1 MQQGFKD
8 QPGFKDVVVVRPGD
22 QNGNSMVLKL
32 TTHQGLGIHAV
43 SVPREGFSYTGPTW
57 AYLFENEGLTLID
70 TGVAGSFPRLAEGMA
85 CAGYQAQDI
94 ERVII
99 THGHE
104 DHDGAVA
111 QLVEETN
118 AELWAHDIYAHL
130 QPYDPRDLE
139 RRSTS
144 PLQREMRRIVEAE
157 DAIRVPPPERE
168 GYLHN
173 RRTVEVK
180 RRIKAEEQVGAL
192 TFMHSPGHSPD
203 EICVTLGDVVF
214 TGDHVLPEITPHP
227 TAKTTYTA
235 EVKSQLPAEY
245 HDEDAL
251 YGLAIYLRSLQEVAN
266 LGPSIS
272 VLPAHRLYNRSRYNF
287 VDATRAT
294 DLIQHHAER
303 LASIVSRVE
312 NQPVGLEQLTR
323 AIFDRVKLM
332 HGNLRAALSEMVAHV
347 ELLEDIGDLKVSDGG
362 QVEATGS
369 TNHRQWIQE
378 LTR

>member
-1 MQQGFKD
+1 MEHC
-8 QPGFKDVVVVRPGD
+8 FKDVVVVRPGD
-22 QNGNSMVLKL
+22 ENGNSMVLKL
-32 TTHQGLGIHAV
+32 TTNQGLGIHAV
-43 SVPREGFSYTGPTW
+43 SVAREGFSYTGPTW

-70 TGVAGSFPRLAEGMA
+70 TGVTGSFPRLAEGMA
-85 CAGYQAQDI
+85 CAGYQAKDI

-139 RRSTS
+139 RQATS
-144 PLQREMRRIVEAE
+144 QLQREMRRIVEAE
-157 DAIRVPPPERE
+157 DAMREPAPERA

-180 RRIKAEEQVGAL
+180 HRIRAGEQVGAL
-192 TFMHSPGHSPD
+192 TFMHAPGHSPD
-203 EICVTLGDVVF
+203 EICVTMGDVVF

-227 TAKTTYTA
+227 TTKTTYTA
-235 EVKSQLPAEY
+235 EVKSHLPAEY
-245 HDEDAL
+245 HEEDGL
-251 YGLAIYLRSLQEVAN
+251 YGLGVYLRSLQKVAD

-287 VDATRAT
+287 LNATRGT
-294 DLIQHHAER
+294 ELIQHHAKR
-303 LASIVSRVE
+303 LARTVKRISNR
-312 NQPVGLEQLTR
+312 PVTLEQLTR
-323 AIFDRVKLM
+323 AIFDRGKLM
-332 HGNLRAALSEMVAHV
+332 GGNLYAALSEMVAHL
-347 ELLEDIGDLKVSDGG
+347 ELLEDTGDLKVNDGC
-362 QVEATGS
+362 QLEATGS
-369 TNHRQWIQE
+369 ANYRQWIHE
-378 LTR
+378 LAT

>member
-1 MQQGFKD
+1 MEQF
-8 QPGFKDVVVVRPGD
+8 FKDVVVVRSGD
-22 QNGNSMVLKL
+22 QNGNSMVLKI
-32 TTHQGLGIHAV
+32 TTNQGLGIHAV

-70 TGVAGSFPRLAEGMA
+70 TGVTGSFPRLAEGMA
-85 CAGYQAQDI
+85 CAGYQAKDI

-139 RRSTS
+139 WHAPS

-157 DAIRVPPPERE
+157 DAMRVLAPERE
-168 GYLHN
+168 GYLHG

-180 RRIKAEEQVGAL
+180 HRIKAEEQVGAL

-203 EICVTLGDVVF
+203 EICVTMGDVVF

-227 TAKTTYTA
+227 TAKTNYTA
-235 EVKSQLPAEY
+235 EVKSHLPTEY
-245 HDEDAL
+245 HEEEGL
-251 YGLAIYLRSLQEVAN
+251 YGLGIFLRSLQKVAD

-272 VLPAHRLYNRSRYNF
+272 VLPAHRLYNRNRYNF
-287 VDATRAT
+287 VNATRGT
-294 DLIQHHAER
+294 ELIQHHAER
-303 LASIVSRVE
+303 LASTVSRVA
-312 NQPVGLEQLTR
+312 NRPVGLEQLTR
-323 AIFDRVKLM
+323 AIFDRTKLAG
-332 HGNLRAALSEMVAHV
+332 GNLRAALSEMVAHV
-347 ELLEDIGDLKVSDGG
+347 ELLEDTGDLKVSDGG

-369 TNHRQWIQE
+369 ANYRQWIRE
-378 LTR
+378 LAT

>member
-1 MQQGFKD
+1 MEHC
-8 QPGFKDVVVVRPGD
+8 FKDVVVVRSGD
-22 QNGNSMVLKL
+22 KNGNSMVLKI
-32 TTHQGLGIHAV
+32 TTNQGLGIHAV

-70 TGVAGSFPRLAEGMA
+70 TGVTGSFPRLAEGMA
-85 CAGYQAQDI
+85 CAGYQAKDI

-118 AELWAHDIYAHL
+118 AELWAHDIYAQL

-139 RRSTS
+139 RQATS
-144 PLQREMRRIVEAE
+144 PLQREMRRIAAAE
-157 DAIRVPPPERE
+157 DAVREPAPERDS
-168 GYLHN
+168 YLHN

-180 RRIKAEEQVGAL
+180 RRIKAGEKVGAL

-203 EICVTLGDVVF
+203 EICIMLGDVVF

-235 EVKSQLPAEY
+235 EVKGNLPAEY
-245 HDEDAL
+245 HEEDGL
-251 YGLAIYLRSLQEVAN
+251 YGLAIYLRSLQKVAD

-272 VLPAHRLYNRSRYNF
+272 VLPAHRLYNRGHYNF
-287 VDATRAT
+287 VNATRGKE
-294 DLIQHHAER
+294 LIQHHAER
-303 LASIVSRVE
+303 LASIVSRVA
-312 NQPVGLEQLTR
+312 NRPVGLEQLTR
-323 AIFDRVKLM
+323 AIFDRGKLAG
-332 HGNLRAALSEMVAHV
+332 GNLRAALSEMVAHV
-347 ELLEDIGDLKVSDGG
+347 ELLEDTGDLKFNGGG

-369 TNHRQWIQE
+369 ANHRQWI
-378 LTR
+378 LGLAT

>member
-1 MQQGFKD
+1 MEHC
-8 QPGFKDVVVVRPGD
+8 FKDVVVVRTGD
-22 QNGNSMVLKL
+22 RNGNSMVLKL
-32 TTHQGLGIHAV
+32 TTNQGLGIHAV
-43 SVPREGFSYTGPTW
+43 SVSREGFSYTGPTW

-70 TGVAGSFPRLAEGMA
+70 TGVTGSFPRLAEGMA
-85 CAGYQAQDI
+85 CAGYQAKDI

-111 QLVEETN
+111 QLVDETN

-139 RRSTS
+139 RRATST
-144 PLQREMRRIVEAE
+144 LQREMRRIVEAE
-157 DAIRVPPPERE
+157 DVVREPAPERD

-173 RRTVEVK
+173 RRRMEVK
-180 RRIKAEEQVGAL
+180 HRIKAEEQVGAL

-203 EICVTLGDVVF
+203 EICVTMGDVVF

-235 EVKSQLPAEY
+235 EVKSRLPAEY
-245 HDEDAL
+245 HQEDGL
-251 YGLAIYLRSLQEVAN
+251 YGLEIYLRSLQKVAD

-287 VDATRAT
+287 VNATRGT
-294 DLIQHHAER
+294 ELIQHHAER
-303 LASIVSRVE
+303 LAQTVSRVGKR
-312 NQPVGLEQLTR
+312 PVGLEQLTR
-323 AIFDRVKLM
+323 AIFDRGKLAG
-332 HGNLRAALSEMVAHV
+332 GNLRAALSEMVAH
-347 ELLEDIGDLKVSDGG
+347 LD
-362 QVEATGS
+362 
-369 TNHRQWIQE
+369 
-378 LTR
+378 